1 MNNKVLYAIIIFLLI
16 TIGLGTIFGLLNG
29 HRPSDNFRD
38 ADPSPKEITSLNK
51 HAADKV
57 AAYNDLGQIRA
68 VTLPDTEKD
77 GNDAAGVAVVITPWL
92 SYPEGDTVF
101 FEELSRKRLVIKNI
115 IKNYFSTHTQKE
127 LMTMTEPVIKDNL
140 LNLINEQ
147 LTLNRISAV
156 YFSEYIY
163 LQ

>member
-1 MNNKVLYAIIIFLLI
+1 MNNKILYIIILFLI
-16 TIGLGTIFGLLNG
+16 VTILLGTVFGLLIG
-29 HRPSDNFRD
+29 HRPSDNFRN

-51 HAADKV
+51 HSTEKV

-68 VTLPDTEKD
+68 VTLPEE
-77 GNDAAGVAVVITPWL
+77 APGVAVVITPWL

-101 FEELSRKRLVIKNI
+101 FEELSRKRLI
-115 IKNYFSTHTQKE
+115 IKAIIKDYFSNHTQTE
-127 LMTMTEPVIKDNL
+127 LLKMTEPVIKENL
-140 LNLINEQ
+140 LKLINDQ
-147 LTLNRISAV
+147 LTLNHISAV